1 MIFFNNIVD
10 KRPIRIYN
18 DFISHYRL
26 IKKRGLIMSKKIE
39 NVNDL
44 LNGINV
50 IANVLLIGK
59 SGNIEEISENP
70 NAVDLYASLVEITEQ
85 YASVLVAKSG
95 QFELRHEERKDT
107 ILKAV
112 NGL

>member
-1 MIFFNNIVD
+1 MTQ
-10 KRPIRIYN
+10 
-18 DFISHYRL
+18 
-26 IKKRGLIMSKKIE
+26 KIE

-70 NAVDLYASLVEITEQ
+70 NTVDLYASLVEITEQ

-95 QFELRHEERKDT
+95 QFELRHEERKDA
-107 ILKAV
+107 ILRAV
-112 NGL
+112 SGL

>member
-1 MIFFNNIVD
+1 
-10 KRPIRIYN
+10 
-18 DFISHYRL
+18 
-26 IKKRGLIMSKKIE
+26 MSQKIE

-70 NAVDLYASLVEITEQ
+70 NTVDLYASLVEITEQ
-85 YASVLVAKSG
+85 YASILVAKSG
-95 QFELRHEERKDT
+95 QFELRHEEQKDA
-107 ILKAV
+107 ILRAV

>member
-1 MIFFNNIVD
+1 
-10 KRPIRIYN
+10 
-18 DFISHYRL
+18 
-26 IKKRGLIMSKKIE
+26 MSQKIE

-70 NAVDLYASLVEITEQ
+70 NTVDLYASLVEITEQ

-95 QFELRHEERKDT
+95 QFELRHEEQKDA
-107 ILKAV
+107 ILRAV
-112 NGL
+112 SGL

>member
-1 MIFFNNIVD
+1 
-10 KRPIRIYN
+10 
-18 DFISHYRL
+18 
-26 IKKRGLIMSKKIE
+26 MSQKIE

-50 IANVLLIGK
+50 IVNVLLIGK

-70 NAVDLYASLVEITEQ
+70 NTVDLYASLVEITEQ

-95 QFELRHEERKDT
+95 QFELRHEEQKDA
-107 ILKAV
+107 ILRAV

>member
-1 MIFFNNIVD
+1 
-10 KRPIRIYN
+10 
-18 DFISHYRL
+18 
-26 IKKRGLIMSKKIE
+26 MSQKIE

-70 NAVDLYASLVEITEQ
+70 NTVDLYASLVEITEQ

-95 QFELRHEERKDT
+95 QFEVRHEEQKDA
-107 ILKAV
+107 ILRAV
-112 NGL
+112 SGL

>member
-1 MIFFNNIVD
+1 MTQ
-10 KRPIRIYN
+10 
-18 DFISHYRL
+18 
-26 IKKRGLIMSKKIE
+26 KIE

-70 NAVDLYASLVEITEQ
+70 NTVDLYASLVEITEQ
-85 YASVLVAKSG
+85 YASALVDKGG
-95 QFELRHEERKDT
+95 QFELEHEGRKDT

-112 NGL
+112 SGL

>member
-1 MIFFNNIVD
+1 
-10 KRPIRIYN
+10 
-18 DFISHYRL
+18 
-26 IKKRGLIMSKKIE
+26 MSQKIE

-70 NAVDLYASLVEITEQ
+70 NTVDLYASLVEITEQ

-95 QFELRHEERKDT
+95 QFELRHEEQKDA
-107 ILKAV
+107 ILRAV

>member
-10 KRPIRIYN
+10 KRLITIYN
-18 DFISHYRL
+18 NFIGHYRL
-26 IKKRGLIMSKKIE
+26 IKKRGSIMSQKIE

-70 NAVDLYASLVEITEQ
+70 NTVDLYASLVEITEQ

-95 QFELRHEERKDT
+95 QFELRHEERKDA
-107 ILKAV
+107 ILRAV
-112 NGL
+112 SGL

>member
-1 MIFFNNIVD
+1 
-10 KRPIRIYN
+10 
-18 DFISHYRL
+18 
-26 IKKRGLIMSKKIE
+26 MSQKIE

-70 NAVDLYASLVEITEQ
+70 NTVDLLC
-85 YASVLVAKSG
+85 VAC
-95 QFELRHEERKDT
+95 R
-107 ILKAV
+107 
-112 NGL
+112 NY

>member
-1 MIFFNNIVD
+1 
-10 KRPIRIYN
+10 
-18 DFISHYRL
+18 
-26 IKKRGLIMSKKIE
+26 MSKKIE

-70 NAVDLYASLVEITEQ
+70 NTVDLYASLVEITEQ
-85 YASVLVAKSG
+85 YASALVDKGG
-95 QFELRHEERKDT
+95 QFELEHEGRKDT

-112 NGL
+112 SGL

>member
-1 MIFFNNIVD
+1 
-10 KRPIRIYN
+10 
-18 DFISHYRL
+18 
-26 IKKRGLIMSKKIE
+26 MSQKIE

-70 NAVDLYASLVEITEQ
+70 NTVDLYASLVEITEQ

-95 QFELRHEERKDT
+95 QFELRHEEQKDA
-107 ILKAV
+107 ILRVV

>member
-1 MIFFNNIVD
+1 
-10 KRPIRIYN
+10 
-18 DFISHYRL
+18 
-26 IKKRGLIMSKKIE
+26 MSQKIE

-50 IANVLLIGK
+50 IVNVHLIGK

-70 NAVDLYASLVEITEQ
+70 NTVDLYASLVEITEQ

-95 QFELRHEERKDT
+95 QFELRHEEQKDA
-107 ILKAV
+107 ILRAV

>member
-1 MIFFNNIVD
+1 
-10 KRPIRIYN
+10 
-18 DFISHYRL
+18 
-26 IKKRGLIMSKKIE
+26 MSQKIE

-70 NAVDLYASLVEITEQ
+70 NTVDFYASLVEITEQ

-95 QFELRHEERKDT
+95 QFELRHEEQKDA
-107 ILKAV
+107 ILRAV
-112 NGL
+112 SGL